1 VVESPARLGDLLR
14 DSAIRLRR
22 AAIVEAGRE
31 ARLLWAAASGL
42 DSSTYLAPDTI
53 VFPDGLTRF
62 SALLERR
69 LAGEP
74 LAHVTAL
81 AGFRRLLLGSDRR
94 ALIPRPETEG
104 LVELLLT
111 RIRQGRVA
119 DLGTGSGCIALSLAD
134 EGGFERVIAIDRS
147 REALALAAEN
157 RSRTRL
163 SVSLVR
169 GDWLEP
175 LGGEKLDAVVSNPP
189 YLSEAEYLVL
199 DPAVRDHEPE
209 AALSSGPDG
218 LADTRR
224 LLLEGQSVLKS
235 GGWLALE
242 LDCRRAVQSAA
253 LARSIGWTSV
263 TLHDDLFGRERYL
276 LAQRSDGQ

>member
-1 VVESPARLGDLLR
+1 MVETPARLGDLLR
-14 DSAIRLRR
+14 DAASRLRR
-22 AAIVEAGRE
+22 AGIAEAGRE
-31 ARLLWAAASGL
+31 ARLLWASASGS
-42 DSSTYLAPDTI
+42 DFSEYQAPDTG
-53 VFPDGLTRF
+53 VAPDDAMRF
-62 SALLERR
+62 GALLERR

-74 LAHVTAL
+74 LAHITAL
-81 AGFRRLLLGSDRR
+81 AGFRRLLLSSDRR

-104 LVELLLT
+104 LVDLLLA

-134 EGGFERVIAIDRS
+134 EGQFAQVIGIDRS

-175 LGGEKLDAVVSNPP
+175 LGGQRMDAVVSNPP
-189 YLSEAEYLVL
+189 YLTETEYHAL

-209 AALSSGPDG
+209 AALASGPDG

-224 LLLEGQSVLKS
+224 LLLDGRSVLKP

-242 LDCRRAVQSAA
+242 LDCRRAVQAA
-253 LARSIGWTSV
+253 ELARSVGWTSV

>member
-1 VVESPARLGDLLR
+1 
-14 DSAIRLRR
+14 
-22 AAIVEAGRE
+22 
-31 ARLLWAAASGL
+31 
-42 DSSTYLAPDTI
+42 
-53 VFPDGLTRF
+53 
-62 SALLERR
+62 
-69 LAGEP
+69 
-74 LAHVTAL
+74 
-81 AGFRRLLLGSDRR
+81 
-94 ALIPRPETEG
+94 
-104 LVELLLT
+104 
-111 RIRQGRVA
+111 
-119 DLGTGSGCIALSLAD
+119 
-134 EGGFERVIAIDRS
+134 
-147 REALALAAEN
+147 
-157 RSRTRL
+157 
-163 SVSLVR
+163 VSLVR

>member
-1 VVESPARLGDLLR
+1 MVESPARLGDLLR

-42 DSSTYLAPDTI
+42 DSSAYLAPDAT
-53 VFPDGLTRF
+53 VFPDDLTRF

-134 EGGFERVIAIDRS
+134 EGRFEQVIAIDRS

-189 YLSEAEYLVL
+189 YLTEAEYLVL

-224 LLLEGQSVLKS
+224 LLLEGQSILKS